1 MLMYVKKIIKS
12 SITNQVKFYSTQQSN
27 ISLLNPWFIT
37 GIFDAESSFV
47 VTILKNPKYKTGW
60 NVQARVQLKMRE
72 KDRALIQ
79 SIQDFFGGIGY
90 ISKPNNRSTVE
101 FRVSTLKDINNIII
115 PHFDNYP
122 LITKK
127 LYDYNFFK
135 KVALFM
141 LNKEH
146 NKIEGL
152 QKIVSLKASINWG
165 LSKIL
170 KEAFPNITPCSAEEV
185 KYNNA
190 SFGRIIIYYRNE

>member
-1 MLMYVKKIIKS
+1 MH
-12 SITNQVKFYSTQQSN
+12 
-27 ISLLNPWFIT
+27 
-37 GIFDAESSFV
+37 
-47 VTILKNPKYKTGW
+47 
-60 NVQARVQLKMRE
+60 E

-127 LYDYNFFK
+127 LSDYILFK
-135 KVALFM
+135 KVALLM

-146 NKIEGL
+146 NNIEGL
-152 QKIVSLKASINWG
+152 QKIVNLKASIN
-165 LSKIL
+165 
-170 KEAFPNITPCSAEEV
+170 
-185 KYNNA
+185 
-190 SFGRIIIYYRNE
+190 